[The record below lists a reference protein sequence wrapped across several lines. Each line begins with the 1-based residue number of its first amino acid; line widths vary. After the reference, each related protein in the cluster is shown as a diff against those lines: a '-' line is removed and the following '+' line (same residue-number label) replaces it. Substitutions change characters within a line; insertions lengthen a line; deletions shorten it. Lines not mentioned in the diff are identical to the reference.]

1 MPDRVIWGSKRTTAG
16 ATPFEAEVHRDP
28 DSGIWWVQSDDLPGL
43 ATEATSLQHLIDHIM
58 SLAPAIV
65 RQNLGRN
72 PGAGV
77 LDGQADV
84 FARFG
89 G

>member
-58 SLAPAIV
+58 SLAPALVVII
-65 RQNLGRN
+65 RMIFLKSAFLPLLSTRL
-72 PGAGV
+72 A
-77 LDGQADV
+77 
-84 FARFG
+84 
-89 G
+89 